1 MSIWKE
7 GTKVKKW
14 KSLIA
19 LLLALVMV
27 LGLVACGNTTSQE
40 SADPSEAQ
48 SAANDVGAVV
58 GGDKDDVGSELDDY
72 DGDKTITIGITG
84 DPAWGPWASFTPGRR
99 NTAGM
104 IYQTLLSQVTDPD
117 TGEVT
122 IYYVMMSGYEKVDDN
137 TYRVYLRDGIYDTNG
152 NSFTA
157 SDAKFSLEKAKES
170 QKVSGMNDM
179 LECNIVNDLTIDI
192 VMGAT
197 MAVGDFEELLTAPNM
212 VTQASYEASPD
223 EMLTTPVG
231 TTGYVLT
238 EYTAGATC
246 TISKA
251 DLPYWNEDATT
262 LEDGYCF
269 IYETGKVDT
278 VNFKVITDTSTMA
291 IALETGDIDIASSV
305 ATTDLDLFRSDDY
318 SLANIPDN
326 VMYTVYNCSE
336 DSVMSNLNLRLAF
349 AYAFDSEDCLD
360 ASYDGDGLVAT
371 AWGYKGT
378 IGWQSAWD
386 DPNWDYFGYDP
397 DKAAQYLQAYYDETG
412 TSAKDLH
419 INLLVTTTSTHVKIA
434 EVLQASINALVG
446 TECCELLQYET
457 NSYNELMDDPT
468 AWDVLLYYGMAN
480 KPYVLY
486 NWNQTMNAARKTSGL
501 ATIKIYDQTLQDL
514 IEAAI
519 GEDTFSD
526 ETVTAFHDYVMEQCY
541 AVGICTG
548 YTHWAA
554 ASWVKSFAV
563 GPKSCVVPNAMTYDW
578 LARDNA

>member
-1 MSIWKE
+1 M
-7 GTKVKKW
+7 KKL

-27 LGLVACGNTTSQE
+27 LGLAACGNNTSEE
-40 SADPSEAQ
+40 SNDPAETSTV
-48 SAANDVGAVV
+48 NNNVGVDINT
-58 GGDKDDVGSELDDY
+58 GDKVVDEEDEEY
-72 DGDKTITIGITG
+72 TGDKTITIGITG

-104 IYQTLLSQVTDPD
+104 IYQTLLSQVTDPE

-122 IYYVMMSGYEKVDDN
+122 IYYVMMSGYEKVSDD

-157 SDAKFSLEKAKES
+157 SDAKFSLDKAKEAGT
-170 QKVSGMNDM
+170 VSGMNDM
-179 LECNIVNDLTIDI
+179 VECIVVDDLTIDI

-212 VTQASYEASPD
+212 VTQASFEASPD

-238 EYTAGATC
+238 EYTAGSTC

-291 IALETGDIDIASSV
+291 IALESGEIDIASSV
-305 ATTDLDLFRSDDY
+305 TTTDLDLFRNDAY
-318 SLANIPDN
+318 SLADIPDN
-326 VMYTVYNCSE
+326 TMYIVYNCNE

-360 ASYDGDGLVAT
+360 ASYEGDGLVAT

-378 IGWQSAWD
+378 IGWQSEWD
-386 DPNWDYFGYDP
+386 DPDRDYFGYDP
-397 DKAAQYLQAYYDETG
+397 DKAAAYLQAYYDETG
-412 TSAKDLH
+412 TSAKDLS
-419 INLLVTTTSTHVKIA
+419 IRLLVTTTTTHVKIA

-446 TECCELLQYET
+446 TECCTLLQYET
-457 NSYNELMDDPT
+457 NSFTELQKDST
-468 AWDVLLYYGMAN
+468 AWDVLVYYGMAN

-486 NWNQTMNAARKTSGL
+486 NWNATMNADRRTSGL
-501 ATIKIYDQTLQDL
+501 TYGLIYDQTLQDL

-526 ETVTAFHDYVMEQCY
+526 ETVTAFHDYVTEQCY

-578 LARDNA
+578 VARDNA